1 MTQQQQST
9 PEWDGV
15 AMPERFWA
23 ILAALFA
30 VSLGVLDG
38 VIANLALPTIAA
50 DLNISPS
57 EAIWIVNSYQISIV
71 VSLLLFAALGDF
83 LGYKFIYLMGLA
95 LFMITSVGC
104 ALSWSLESLILFRV
118 IQGVG
123 ASAVMSIN
131 TSVVRIIY
139 PRKMLGR
146 GLGIN
151 STVVSVSAALG
162 PTVAGAILG
171 LTSDWAWLFLVNIP
185 LGIVAIALGYR
196 YIPKN
201 PVLQK
206 RLSFNWADAILY
218 ISSFG
223 LFFAVVTTLSHGVSH
238 TVVVLLGV
246 AFAVVGYV
254 FVRSQLRREFPIMPF
269 DLLKIPI
276 FSLSI
281 VTSVLSFVAHMST
294 MVALPFFLQVQLGCS
309 AAETGLLIAAWP
321 ALNIFTAPVA
331 GFLVERIHAGILG
344 GVGLTLLTIGLFSLG
359 AISVDN
365 FTRGDIVWR
374 LALCGVGFGIFQPP
388 NNSVIIASSPL
399 NRSGSA
405 SGIMAT
411 SRLVGQTL
419 GASLVAMLF
428 YFIPQENANQ
438 ILYISG
444 GFAAMATIISIS
456 RLSLPLPKS
465 LQKEDV
471 NIS

>member
-1 MTQQQQST
+1 MNKNLRDDK
-9 PEWDGV
+9 EWDGV

-38 VIANLALPTIAA
+38 VIANLALPTIAT
-50 DLNISPS
+50 DLAISPS
-57 EAIWIVNSYQISIV
+57 ESIWIVNSYQISIV
-71 VSLLLFAALGDF
+71 ISLLLFAALGDYV
-83 LGYKFIYLMGLA
+83 GYKKIYLSGLA
-95 LFMITSVGC
+95 LFMLTSLGC
-104 ALSWSLESLILFRV
+104 AMSWSLESLIFFRV
-118 IQGVG
+118 VQGIG

-151 STVVSVSAALG
+151 STVVSVTAALG
-162 PTVAGAILG
+162 PTVAGAILAIA
-171 LTSDWAWLFLVNIP
+171 DWKWLFLVNIP
-185 LGIVAIALGYR
+185 LGVIAISLGYR

-206 RLSFNWADAILY
+206 KLSFNWTDATLY
-218 ISSFG
+218 VLSFG
-223 LFFAVVTTLSHGVSH
+223 LFFAVVTSLSHGISMS
-238 TVVVLLGV
+238 VVALLLV
-246 AFAVVGYV
+246 AFAFSGWF
-254 FVRSQLRREFPIMPF
+254 FVKKQLIREFPIMPF

-281 VTSVLSFVAHMST
+281 ITSVLSFVAHMST
-294 MVALPFFLQVQLGCS
+294 MVALPFFLQIQLGCS
-309 AAETGLLIAAWP
+309 AVETGLLIASWP
-321 ALNIFTAPVA
+321 ALNILTAPIA
-331 GFLVERIHAGILG
+331 GFLVERYHAGILG
-344 GVGLTLLTIGLFSLG
+344 GIGLTLLTIGLFSLG

-365 FTRGDIVWR
+365 FSPTDIVWR
-374 LALCGVGFGIFQPP
+374 LALCGIGFGIFQPP

-399 NRSGSA
+399 HRSGSA

-428 YFIPQENANQ
+428 YIIPQEHANQ
-438 ILYISG
+438 ILYVSAA
-444 GFAAMATIISIS
+444 FAAAATLLSIS

-465 LQKEDV
+465 LQR
-471 NIS
+471 

>member
-1 MTQQQQST
+1 MTHNIGADS
-9 PEWDGV
+9 EWDGV
-15 AMPERFWA
+15 AMPDRFWA

-38 VIANLALPTIAA
+38 VIANLALPTIAS

-57 EAIWIVNSYQISIV
+57 ESIWIVNSYQISIV

-83 LGYKFIYLMGLA
+83 LGYKRVYLYGLI

-151 STVVSVSAALG
+151 STVVSVTAALG
-162 PTVAGAILG
+162 PTVAGAILAV
-171 LTSDWAWLFLVNIP
+171 TDWSWLFLVNIP
-185 LGIVAIALGYR
+185 FGIVAVSLGWR

-201 PVLQK
+201 PVLQSK
-206 RLSFNWADAILY
+206 LSFNWSDAVLY
-218 ISSFG
+218 VASFG
-223 LFFAVVTTLSHGVSH
+223 LFFAVVTSLSHGVSWILI
-238 TVVVLLGV
+238 VL
-246 AFAVVGYV
+246 FAALFAIVGTL

-281 VTSVLSFVAHMST
+281 FTSVLSFVAHMST

-309 AAETGLLIAAWP
+309 AVETGLLIAAWP
-321 ALNIFTAPVA
+321 ALNIITAPIA

-359 AISVDN
+359 AISADDFSSV
-365 FTRGDIVWR
+365 DIVWR
-374 LALCGVGFGIFQPP
+374 LALCGIGFGIFQPP

-399 NRSGSA
+399 HRSGSA

-428 YFIPQENANQ
+428 YFIPQQSANQ

-444 GFAAMATIISIS
+444 CFAAVATLLSIS

-465 LQKEDV
+465 LQREQVDTL
-471 NIS
+471 